1 MLLFRFELI
10 NNRGAGNIEIM
21 LVSVLS
27 PRMTHQSLIEL
38 CD

>member
-27 PRMTHQSLIEL
+27 PRMTHQSLIEH